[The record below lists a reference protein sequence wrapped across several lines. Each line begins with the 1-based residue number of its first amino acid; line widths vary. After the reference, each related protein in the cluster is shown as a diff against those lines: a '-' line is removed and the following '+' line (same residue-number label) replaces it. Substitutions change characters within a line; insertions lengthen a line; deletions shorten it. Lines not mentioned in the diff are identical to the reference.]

1 MINKN
6 YTIFFFIIL
15 FAIISTTPIFLNFI
29 TKDYSHFYIFDAVS
43 AETVNFYL
51 TKTYSLINNKSF
63 FYMEKFSDYQI
74 LNQHDIIPNL
84 IHGFFIK
91 IFNEKSTIFMSII
104 LFFITL
110 VLMLFVNIKLFK
122 FNLNVSG
129 TLAII
134 MFIFYTTGPESVKTF
149 ANFFLNTKDY
159 QFNIFRYNFPLIN
172 TFLFLIYLIIFFA
185 DYKKNKISKKLFLI
199 TAINGFS
206 YFYIAVFITLNNLF
220 YLTFLILKKNI
231 ANKNYKKFL
240 FFFITNFFIL
250 INFVYLKNLHS
261 SFTSHNT
268 EMKLFFNLEYIISNF
283 GFDFYRDNLVS
294 LIIIIISF
302 YFYLKKETIYIKI
315 IYFHFLLNFLTLVEL
330 VGIDV
335 VGFHFDKYILRPLNI
350 ISVTLIIFTLFKKNI
365 NFLLQLV
372 SLVLV
377 LTFCVSNYNFFKKIN
392 ISKKSSLDFQKKV
405 ITDLKKF
412 NKNLEI
418 VQIEGTAEVFI
429 TSPYASSIFTSLNH
443 KNHKKIYLSNGFT
456 YRSNELSIKEN
467 VENFISFCKFFNFD
481 HKNCYNLIFQYS
493 ENGKLSNFAD
503 QLWGRKY
510 PSRNEFSNLY
520 SIDKPFLSRS
530 DKQLFIV
537 NKSNDYYK
545 LFITKLSDTS
555 YELIEGEELILFIK
569 K

>member
-1 MINKN
+1 M
-6 YTIFFFIIL
+6 
-15 FAIISTTPIFLNFI
+15 
-29 TKDYSHFYIFDAVS
+29 
-43 AETVNFYL
+43 
-51 TKTYSLINNKSF
+51 
-63 FYMEKFSDYQI
+63 
-74 LNQHDIIPNL
+74 
-84 IHGFFIK
+84 
-91 IFNEKSTIFMSII
+91 
-104 LFFITL
+104 
-110 VLMLFVNIKLFK
+110 
-122 FNLNVSG
+122 
-129 TLAII
+129 
-134 MFIFYTTGPESVKTF
+134 
-149 ANFFLNTKDY
+149 
-159 QFNIFRYNFPLIN
+159 
-172 TFLFLIYLIIFFA
+172 
-185 DYKKNKISKKLFLI
+185 
-199 TAINGFS
+199 
-206 YFYIAVFITLNNLF
+206 
-220 YLTFLILKKNI
+220 
-231 ANKNYKKFL
+231 
-240 FFFITNFFIL
+240 
-250 INFVYLKNLHS
+250 
-261 SFTSHNT
+261 
-268 EMKLFFNLEYIISNF
+268 
-283 GFDFYRDNLVS
+283 
-294 LIIIIISF
+294 
-302 YFYLKKETIYIKI
+302 
-315 IYFHFLLNFLTLVEL
+315 LNFLTLVEL

-377 LTFCVSNYNFFKKIN
+377 LTFCVSNFNFFKKIN
-392 ISKKSSLDFQKKV
+392 ISEKSSLDFQKKV

-467 VENFISFCKFFNFD
+467 VENFIYFCKFFNFD
-481 HKNCYNLIFQYS
+481 HKNCYNLIVQYS
-493 ENGKLSNFAD
+493 ENNKLSNFAD

-545 LFITKLSDTS
+545 LFITKLSDSS